1 MCTWDLSVGP
11 RGPKCRSMCG
21 MSPVRAVQ
29 WWPHIQLCDGW
40 LGRSASPSLCGA
52 DRLVTMA
59 EGNTILY
66 GSQMVAGCR
75 QTRLDPALAVKLP
88 DAFDF
93 RVDILVP
100 TASDTKTRRLMRN
113 PLHLALQRLP
123 AAAKWLRCTAL
134 PAAR

>member
-11 RGPKCRSMCG
+11 RGPKCRSMWYVPSACG
-21 MSPVRAVQ
+21 PTVAAHPAV
-29 WWPHIQLCDGW
+29 CW
-40 LGRSASPSLCGA
+40 LAGTVGHHPLCGA